1 MIRRPPRSTLSSS
14 SAASDVY
21 KRQVSTQS
29 TGKSRPTNMGRVKI
43 PIAYRTDDRARR
55 VTLCK
60 RKKGLYKKAEE
71 LAKLCGVDVAVV
83 IVGDGCKPAQMVSTG
98 HGNYTD
104 LPSTYRVLS
113 RYSEMVTMTPLNT
126 PAAALDARQ
135 TLKDQDRQLERQRR
149 EIEELRR
156 QLAKTDPGSSLLM
169 VDDENTE
176 SRGEEDMLDD
186 DDELGMECIATPQ
199 HVPIKRRSPPSNRS
213 HTSNATA
220 EMPELSNVE
229 VDSAIADMAAE
240 LKREGALLEAAG
252 SMRAQ
257 MVTDKLDKEIDLM
270 NMEDIDA
277 FEFDAFKIQGRVLE
291 APWSGLPMVTST
303 EAVLG
308 HCAPPL
314 L

>member
-1 MIRRPPRSTLSSS
+1 
-14 SAASDVY
+14 
-21 KRQVSTQS
+21 
-29 TGKSRPTNMGRVKI
+29 
-43 PIAYRTDDRARR
+43 
-55 VTLCK
+55 
-60 RKKGLYKKAEE
+60 
-71 LAKLCGVDVAVV
+71 
-83 IVGDGCKPAQMVSTG
+83 MVSTG

-135 TLKDQDRQLERQRR
+135 TLKDQEYLFELLSMLIVWCSRQLERQRR